1 LQIYTNFGLRHD
13 TRTGRPEA
21 ATITMEFVMKNVKRT
36 SPDQPPNV
44 RRSFLSVVGN
54 CSALAIACALFS
66 SRCPVNAQSD
76 NFDSYSSTAQLI
88 AAGWFLSSLNP
99 ALVSTAF
106 PTVAPGNKGLQI
118 QAFPFPPD
126 APAVG
131 MWYRTNDYTDFYMA
145 VDIASWPGSQ
155 KDQAMV
161 LFGRMTDAISGNIE
175 TNQNPGTAQGMICN
189 YDAQQDGEAPT
200 DRLGGEFQINL
211 VTAPFGTVTL
221 GACEMTLIPG
231 RPYRM
236 TFSGIGTHYVA
247 RVYDWNDLTT
257 PLVTLEA
264 DDGGAYTHGA
274 CGMLVLHRTSPVEST
289 NTVNVTY
296 DNYYAG
302 ATDPNLATPPALSHP
317 IPDTPV
323 VATRTPAERWKNFL
337 NPASGISFTANT
349 YSANVINASAT
360 KLRLNGVDVSSQLVL
375 SANGTTISGS
385 LPGSALNANK
395 LYSAELVVSDVAGTK
410 SSTNTFWFD
419 TFSDAFLL
427 SSSVKTI
434 EAEEYNFTNDVAA
447 AGLFQ
452 LDPILVSGI
461 DTNGLQINGFGV
473 GYYALGGLAGIDYSN
488 HSATPDGS
496 FADFRSQ
503 DAVRTRNGGL
513 LGIEDGIYPTGFDP
527 GSDNIRSQ
535 HAASNL
541 LEYVVCRTEVPAG
554 TNQGYEWMNYTRDF
568 APGFYAAYLRY
579 SSWGETSNELHLVTS
594 DPTQTNQTTVKL
606 GTFKIPN
613 NIRYANYLYT
623 PLVDDTGAQPLLNL
637 TGTNTLRQVITG
649 APSKDNRL
657 IMLNY
662 LMLVQ
667 APVAVFSSGTVNGSY
682 TLEGSATVNVATR
695 QVTIPAPA
703 DARYYRIG
711 SNVAVSIKSISVGG
725 GTVTLNL

>member
-1 LQIYTNFGLRHD
+1 MRN
-13 TRTGRPEA
+13 A
-21 ATITMEFVMKNVKRT
+21 KSA
-36 SPDQPPNV
+36 SPDHTPHI
-44 RRSFLSVVGN
+44 RRLFRSVVGN
-54 CSALAIACALFS
+54 CSVLAIACALFS
-66 SRCPVNAQSD
+66 SQCPVNAQSD
-76 NFDSYSSTAQLI
+76 NFDSYSSTAQLT
-88 AAGWFLSSLNP
+88 AAGWILSSLNP
-99 ALVSTAF
+99 ALVNTTF
-106 PTVAPGNKGLQI
+106 PAVGAGKGLRI
-118 QAFPFPPD
+118 RANPFPPD

-131 MWYRTNDYTDFYMA
+131 MWYRTNDYTDFYVA
-145 VDIASWPGSQ
+145 VDIVSWPGSQ

-161 LFGRMTDAISGNIE
+161 MFGRMTDAVSGNVE
-175 TNQNPGTAQGMICN
+175 TNQSPATAQGMICN
-189 YDAQQDGEAPT
+189 YDAQQDGELPT

-211 VTAPFGTVTL
+211 VTAPFATVTL
-221 GACEMTLIPG
+221 GACELTLIPG

-236 TFSGIGTHYVA
+236 TFSGIGTHYVG

-257 PLVTLEA
+257 PLVTLEV

-274 CGMLVLHRTSPVEST
+274 SGILVLHRTSPIQAT
-289 NTVNVTY
+289 NTVDVTY

-337 NPASGISFTANT
+337 NPASGVGFTANT

-375 SANGTTISGS
+375 SANGTSINGS

-395 LYSAELVVSDVAGTK
+395 LYSAELVVTDVAGTK

-434 EAEEYNFTNDVAA
+434 EAEEYNYTNDVGT

-461 DTNGLQINGFGV
+461 DTNGVQINGFGD
-473 GYYALGGLAGIDYSN
+473 GYYNLGGLAGVDYSN

-496 FADFRSQ
+496 FAAFRPQ
-503 DAVRTRNGGL
+503 DAVRTLNGGA
-513 LGIEDGIYPTGFDP
+513 TGVNIRGVLTGLEP
-527 GSDNIRSQ
+527 SSDNVRSQ
-535 HAASNL
+535 HGASNL
-541 LEYVVCRTEVPAG
+541 LEYVVCRTEVPPG
-554 TNQGYEWMNYTRDF
+554 TPPPYEWMNYTRDF
-568 APGFYAAYLRY
+568 APAFYAAYLRY
-579 SSWGETSNELHLVTS
+579 SSWGVTSNELHRVTS
-594 DPTQTNQTTVKL
+594 DPTLPGQTTVKL
-606 GTFKIPN
+606 GNFKIPN

-649 APSKDNRL
+649 TPSKDNRL

-667 APVAVFSSGTVNGSY
+667 APIAVFSSGTVNGTY

-703 DARYYRIG
+703 DVRYYRIG
-711 SNVAVSIKSISVGG
+711 SNVAVSIKSISVAG